1 MTPLERAVLKC
12 KIWDRPLPPDLALR
26 HEKLL
31 AKKAARAERRAELER
46 GRVAKVENEQA
57 QRAID
62 RERAEIDFKSEY
74 ESYSRLRTRQ
84 IAKETRL
91 KQRLRLIKETAR
103 RMKNNQRLMDIE
115 VTKLRKSFSSLV
127 DAVLPMLESLGDKLA
142 QAKVEQRD

>member
-74 ESYSRLRTRQ
+74 ESYSRLRHSRSRR
-84 IAKETRL
+84 RL
-91 KQRLRLIKETAR
+91 A
-103 RMKNNQRLMDIE
+103 
-115 VTKLRKSFSSLV
+115 
-127 DAVLPMLESLGDKLA
+127 
-142 QAKVEQRD
+142 